1 MTNNLRNFV
10 VGTFSFLGVLCI
22 TSGVSMPYLAKATE
36 KSSVTKL
43 SVTQRKVT
51 NAKSNEIKL
60 KDVKIEVNQL
70 LSLNTADYLANPG
83 DIEDSIV
90 KRLKLDTSNVNTNQV
105 GNYSF
110 TITYNKK
117 IYNGT
122 IMVVNKPLPQ
132 VSTMTL
138 NSLSFEVGSS
148 LPVDVS
154 SYIKEQLSDEV
165 KAAIIL
171 DTSNVDTNKPGS
183 YLYSVSYNG
192 KLYTNT
198 ITIYEPKF
206 GVSTDNSLTNTNKE
220 KVTDNNANNINNN

>member
-1 MTNNLRNFV
+1 MTNNLKNFV

-22 TSGVSMPYLAKATE
+22 TSGVSMPYLAKGID

-51 NAKSNEIKL
+51 NAKTNEIKL

-70 LSLNTADYLANPG
+70 LSLDTTDYLANPD
-83 DIEDSIV
+83 DIEDSII
-90 KRLKLDTSNVNTNQV
+90 KRLKLDTSNVNPNQV

-122 IMVVNKPLPQ
+122 VMVVNKPLPQ

-138 NSLSFEVGSS
+138 NSLSFEIGSS
-148 LPVDVS
+148 LPVDISNYV
-154 SYIKEQLSDEV
+154 KEQLSDEV
-165 KAAIIL
+165 KAAIML
-171 DTSNVDTNKPGS
+171 DTSNVDVTKPGS

-198 ITIYEPKF
+198 ITIYEPKS
-206 GVSTDNSLTNTNKE
+206 GVSTDTNTNKE
-220 KVTDNNANNINNN
+220 KTTVDSANTNNNSN

>member
-70 LSLNTADYLANPG
+70 LSLNTADYLANPD

-90 KRLKLDTSNVNTNQV
+90 RRLKLDTSNVNTNQV

-122 IMVVNKPLPQ
+122 VMVINKPLPQ

-138 NSLSFEVGSS
+138 NSLSFEVGSN

-206 GVSTDNSLTNTNKE
+206 GVSTDNSLTNSNKE
-220 KVTDNNANNINNN
+220 KVTDNNTNNN

>member
-70 LSLNTADYLANPG
+70 LSLNTADYLANPD

-122 IMVVNKPLPQ
+122 VMVINKPLPQ

-138 NSLSFEVGSS
+138 NSLSFEVGSN

-220 KVTDNNANNINNN
+220 KVTDNNTNNN

>member
-70 LSLNTADYLANPG
+70 LSLDTADYLANPD

-122 IMVVNKPLPQ
+122 VMVINKPLPQ

-138 NSLSFEVGSS
+138 NSLSFEVGSN

-206 GVSTDNSLTNTNKE
+206 GVSTDNSLTNSNKE
-220 KVTDNNANNINNN
+220 KVTDNNTNNN

>member
-10 VGTFSFLGVLCI
+10 VGTFSFLGVLSI
-22 TSGVSMPYLAKATE
+22 TSGISMPYLAKATE

-70 LSLNTADYLANPG
+70 LSLNTVDYLANPD

-122 IMVVNKPLPQ
+122 VMVINKPLPQ

-138 NSLSFEVGSS
+138 NSLSFEVGSN

-206 GVSTDNSLTNTNKE
+206 GVSTDNSLTNSNKE
-220 KVTDNNANNINNN
+220 KVTDNNTNNN

>member
-70 LSLNTADYLANPG
+70 LSLNTADYLSNPD

-122 IMVVNKPLPQ
+122 VMVINKPLPQ

-138 NSLSFEVGSS
+138 NSLSFEVGSN

-206 GVSTDNSLTNTNKE
+206 GVSSDNSLTNTNKE
-220 KVTDNNANNINNN
+220 KVTDNNTNNN

>member
-70 LSLNTADYLANPG
+70 LSLDTADYLANPD

-122 IMVVNKPLPQ
+122 VMVINKPLPQ

-206 GVSTDNSLTNTNKE
+206 GVNTDNSLANTNKE
-220 KVTDNNANNINNN
+220 KVTDNTTNNN

>member
-70 LSLNTADYLANPG
+70 LSLNTADYLANPD

-90 KRLKLDTSNVNTNQV
+90 KRLNLDTSNVNTNQV

-122 IMVVNKPLPQ
+122 VMVINKPLPQ

-138 NSLSFEVGSS
+138 NSLSFEVGSN

-206 GVSTDNSLTNTNKE
+206 GVSTDNSLTNSNKE
-220 KVTDNNANNINNN
+220 KVTDNNTNNN

>member
-70 LSLNTADYLANPG
+70 LSLNTADYLANPD

-122 IMVVNKPLPQ
+122 VMVINKTLPQ

-138 NSLSFEVGSS
+138 NSLSFEVGSN

-206 GVSTDNSLTNTNKE
+206 GVSTDNSLTNSNKE
-220 KVTDNNANNINNN
+220 KVTDNNTNNN

>member
-60 KDVKIEVNQL
+60 KDVKI
-70 LSLNTADYLANPG
+70 
-83 DIEDSIV
+83 
-90 KRLKLDTSNVNTNQV
+90 DTSNVNTNQV

-122 IMVVNKPLPQ
+122 VMVINKPLPQ

-138 NSLSFEVGSS
+138 NSLSFEVGSN

-206 GVSTDNSLTNTNKE
+206 GVSTDNSLTNSNKE
-220 KVTDNNANNINNN
+220 KVTDNNTNNN

>member
-70 LSLNTADYLANPG
+70 LSLNTADYLANLD

-122 IMVVNKPLPQ
+122 VMVINKPLPQ

-138 NSLSFEVGSS
+138 NSLSFEVGSN

-206 GVSTDNSLTNTNKE
+206 GVSSDNSLTNTNKE
-220 KVTDNNANNINNN
+220 KVTDNNTNNN

>member
-70 LSLNTADYLANPG
+70 LSLDTADYLANPD

-122 IMVVNKPLPQ
+122 VMVINKPLPQ

-220 KVTDNNANNINNN
+220 KVTDNNTNNN

>member
-10 VGTFSFLGVLCI
+10 VGTFSFLGVLSI
-22 TSGVSMPYLAKATE
+22 TSGISMPYLAKATE

-70 LSLNTADYLANPG
+70 LSLNTVDYLANPD

-122 IMVVNKPLPQ
+122 VMVINKPLPQ

-138 NSLSFEVGSS
+138 NSLSFEVGSN

-206 GVSTDNSLTNTNKE
+206 GVSTDNSLTNGNKE
-220 KVTDNNANNINNN
+220 KVTDNNTNNN

>member
-10 VGTFSFLGVLCI
+10 VGTFSFLGVLSI
-22 TSGVSMPYLAKATE
+22 TSGISMPYLAKATE

-70 LSLNTADYLANPG
+70 LSLNTVDYLANPD

-122 IMVVNKPLPQ
+122 VMVINKPLPQ

-138 NSLSFEVGSS
+138 NSLSFEVGSN

-220 KVTDNNANNINNN
+220 KVTDNNTNNN

>member
-70 LSLNTADYLANPG
+70 LSLNTADYLANPD
-83 DIEDSIV
+83 DIEGSIV

-122 IMVVNKPLPQ
+122 VMVINKPLPQ

-138 NSLSFEVGSS
+138 NSLSFEVGSN

-206 GVSTDNSLTNTNKE
+206 GVSTDNSLTNSNKE
-220 KVTDNNANNINNN
+220 KVTDNNTNNN

>member
-70 LSLNTADYLANPG
+70 LSLNTADYLANPD

-122 IMVVNKPLPQ
+122 VMVINKPLPQ

-138 NSLSFEVGSS
+138 NSLSFEVGSN

-206 GVSTDNSLTNTNKE
+206 GVSTDNSLTNSNKE
-220 KVTDNNANNINNN
+220 KVTDNNTNNN

>member
-70 LSLNTADYLANPG
+70 LSLNTADYLANPD

-122 IMVVNKPLPQ
+122 VIVINKPLPQ

-138 NSLSFEVGSS
+138 NSLSFEVGSN

-206 GVSTDNSLTNTNKE
+206 GVSTDNSLTNSNKE
-220 KVTDNNANNINNN
+220 KVTDNNTNNN

>member
-10 VGTFSFLGVLCI
+10 VGTFSFLGVLSI
-22 TSGVSMPYLAKATE
+22 TSGISMPYLAKATE

-70 LSLNTADYLANPG
+70 LSLNTVDYLANPD

-122 IMVVNKPLPQ
+122 VMVINKPLPQ

-138 NSLSFEVGSS
+138 NSLSFEVGSN

-206 GVSTDNSLTNTNKE
+206 GVSSDNSLTNTNKE
-220 KVTDNNANNINNN
+220 KVTDNSTNNN

>member
-70 LSLNTADYLANPG
+70 LSLNTADYLANPD

-122 IMVVNKPLPQ
+122 VMVINKPLPQ

-138 NSLSFEVGSS
+138 NSLSFEVGSN

-206 GVSTDNSLTNTNKE
+206 GVSTDNSLTNSDKE
-220 KVTDNNANNINNN
+220 KVTDNNTNNN

>member
-70 LSLNTADYLANPG
+70 LSLNTADYLANPD

-117 IYNGT
+117 IYN
-122 IMVVNKPLPQ
+122 
-132 VSTMTL
+132 
-138 NSLSFEVGSS
+138 
-148 LPVDVS
+148 
-154 SYIKEQLSDEV
+154 
-165 KAAIIL
+165 II
-171 DTSNVDTNKPGS
+171 
-183 YLYSVSYNG
+183 
-192 KLYTNT
+192 
-198 ITIYEPKF
+198 ER
-206 GVSTDNSLTNTNKE
+206 
-220 KVTDNNANNINNN
+220 

>member
-70 LSLNTADYLANPG
+70 LSLNTADYLANPD

-206 GVSTDNSLTNTNKE
+206 GVSSDNSLTNTNKE
-220 KVTDNNANNINNN
+220 KVTDNNTNNN

>member
-10 VGTFSFLGVLCI
+10 VGTFSFLGVLSI
-22 TSGVSMPYLAKATE
+22 TSGISMPYLAKATE

-70 LSLNTADYLANPG
+70 LSLNTVDYLANPD

-122 IMVVNKPLPQ
+122 VMVINKPLPQ

-138 NSLSFEVGSS
+138 NSLSFEVGSN

-171 DTSNVDTNKPGS
+171 DTS

-206 GVSTDNSLTNTNKE
+206 GVSTDNSLTNSNKE
-220 KVTDNNANNINNN
+220 KVTDNNTNNN

>member
-70 LSLNTADYLANPG
+70 LSLNTADYLANPD
-83 DIEDSIV
+83 DIED
-90 KRLKLDTSNVNTNQV
+90 SNVNTNQV

-122 IMVVNKPLPQ
+122 VMVINKPLPQ

-138 NSLSFEVGSS
+138 NSLSFEVGSN

-206 GVSTDNSLTNTNKE
+206 GVSTDNSLTNSNKE
-220 KVTDNNANNINNN
+220 KVTDNNTNNN

>member
-70 LSLNTADYLANPG
+70 LSLNTADYLANPD

-122 IMVVNKPLPQ
+122 VMVINKPLPQ

-138 NSLSFEVGSS
+138 NSLSFEVGSN

-171 DTSNVDTNKPGS
+171 DTSNVDINKPGS

-198 ITIYEPKF
+198 ITIYEPKS
-206 GVSTDNSLTNTNKE
+206 GVSTDNSLTNSNKE
-220 KVTDNNANNINNN
+220 KVTDNNTNNN

>member
-43 SVTQRKVT
+43 SVTQKKVT

-70 LSLNTADYLANPG
+70 LSLNTADYLANPD

-122 IMVVNKPLPQ
+122 VMVINKPLPQ

-138 NSLSFEVGSS
+138 NSLSFEVGSN

-206 GVSTDNSLTNTNKE
+206 GVSTDNSLTNSNKE
-220 KVTDNNANNINNN
+220 KVTDNNTNNN

>member
-70 LSLNTADYLANPG
+70 LSLNTADYLANPD

-122 IMVVNKPLPQ
+122 VMVINKPLPQ
-132 VSTMTL
+132 ISTMTL
-138 NSLSFEVGSS
+138 NSLSFEVGSN

-206 GVSTDNSLTNTNKE
+206 GVSTDNSLTNSNKE
-220 KVTDNNANNINNN
+220 KVTDNNTNNN

>member
-51 NAKSNEIKL
+51 NAKTNEIKL
-60 KDVKIEVNQL
+60 KDVKIEVNQS
-70 LSLNTADYLANPG
+70 LSFNTADYLANPD
-83 DIEDSIV
+83 DIEASIV

-206 GVSTDNSLTNTNKE
+206 GVSSDNSLTNTNKE
-220 KVTDNNANNINNN
+220 KVTDNNTNNN

>member
-70 LSLNTADYLANPG
+70 LSLDTADYLANPD

-122 IMVVNKPLPQ
+122 VMVINKPLPQ

-154 SYIKEQLSDEV
+154 NYIKEQLSDEV

-206 GVSTDNSLTNTNKE
+206 GVSSDNSLTNTNKE
-220 KVTDNNANNINNN
+220 KVTDNNTNNN

>member
-70 LSLNTADYLANPG
+70 LSLNTADYLANPD

-90 KRLKLDTSNVNTNQV
+90 RRLKLDTSNVNTNQV

-122 IMVVNKPLPQ
+122 VMVINKPLPQ

-138 NSLSFEVGSS
+138 NSLSFEVGSN

-198 ITIYEPKF
+198 ITIYEPKS
-206 GVSTDNSLTNTNKE
+206 GVSIDNSLTNSNKE
-220 KVTDNNANNINNN
+220 KVTDNNTNNN